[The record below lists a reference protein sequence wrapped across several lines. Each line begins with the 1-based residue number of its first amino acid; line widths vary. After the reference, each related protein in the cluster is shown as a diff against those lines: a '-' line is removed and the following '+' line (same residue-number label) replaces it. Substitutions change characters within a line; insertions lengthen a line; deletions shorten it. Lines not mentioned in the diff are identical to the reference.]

1 MSNGTPLK
9 NVFPDTFAIM
19 AAIILGTHRSFE
31 DLIDRED
38 WRSALEASVGI
49 AADLITLVQRFD
61 WEKHE
66 KEMQLPKGEQ

>member
-1 MSNGTPLK
+1 MSNDTPLK
-9 NVFPDTFAIM
+9 NVLPDTFAIM
-19 AAIILGTHRSFE
+19 AAIILTHRRFE
-31 DLIDRED
+31 DLIDAED
-38 WRSALEASVGI
+38 WGNALEFSVGI